1 MQMDGWIG
9 NDFIPFSLIPE
20 NIEMVLPS
28 NANVYY
34 AINTSCDLNFILR
47 PRGES
52 MAHHHH
58 HHTPPGSGSASGRST
73 PTRLRMRECHK
84 DSSAKDTLKAR
95 KKILSL
101 GL

>member
-1 MQMDGWIG
+1 MIEITCFFCG
-9 NDFIPFSLIPE
+9 LV
-20 NIEMVLPS
+20 EMVLPA

-47 PRGES
+47 LKSELES
-52 MAHHHH
+52 M
-58 HHTPPGSGSASGRST
+58 PPSSLASPAR
-73 PTRLRMRECHK
+73 PRMRDRK
-84 DSSAKDTLKAR
+84 DPNNKETLKAR

>member
-9 NDFIPFSLIPE
+9 NDFIPFCLIPE

>member
-1 MQMDGWIG
+1 
-9 NDFIPFSLIPE
+9 
-20 NIEMVLPS
+20 MVLPS

-52 MAHHHH
+52 SRVE
-58 HHTPPGSGSASGRST
+58 TPSPGSSNLVT
-73 PTRLRMRECHK
+73 PMRPRHK
-84 DSSAKDTLKAR
+84 DSTAAKDSLKAR

>member
-1 MQMDGWIG
+1 
-9 NDFIPFSLIPE
+9 
-20 NIEMVLPS
+20 MVLPS

-47 PRGES
+47 PKS
-52 MAHHHH
+52 DSTYQ
-58 HHTPPGSGSASGRST
+58 TPPGSGSASGRST
-73 PTRLRMRECHK
+73 PTRLRMRDCHK

>member
-1 MQMDGWIG
+1 M
-9 NDFIPFSLIPE
+9 L
-20 NIEMVLPS
+20 LPA

-47 PRGES
+47 PKGES
-52 MAHHHH
+52 DANG
-58 HHTPPGSGSASGRST
+58 PPESGCASGRTT
-73 PTRLRMRECHK
+73 PTRPRRRDCLK
-84 DSSAKDTLKAR
+84 DSSNKDTLKAR

>member
-1 MQMDGWIG
+1 
-9 NDFIPFSLIPE
+9 
-20 NIEMVLPS
+20 MVLPS

-47 PRGES
+47 PRSES
-52 MAHHHH
+52 A

-73 PTRLRMRECHK
+73 PTRLRMRDCHK
-84 DSSAKDTLKAR
+84 DSSNKDTLKAR